1 MRSIKIYTNEV
12 SIINNLKELNME
24 VVNKFPETKEE
35 VTKIKEE
42 YANILYIINSVLM
55 DDKKVN
61 NL

>member
-1 MRSIKIYTNEV
+1 MKPIKIYTNEV

-42 YANILYIINSVLM
+42 YANILYSIDLALM
-55 DDKKVN
+55 DDKKSK
-61 NL
+61 